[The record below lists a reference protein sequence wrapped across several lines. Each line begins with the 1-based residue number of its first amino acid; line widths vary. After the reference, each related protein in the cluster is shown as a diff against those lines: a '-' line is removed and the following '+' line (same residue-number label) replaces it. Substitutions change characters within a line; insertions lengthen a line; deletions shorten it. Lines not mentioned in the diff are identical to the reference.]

1 MGTLIKQ
8 ECFKLFK
15 KKSTFIAPIVFILL
29 MVAQGYIATKYNEIF
44 TPQESFTSAYNGF
57 SWFAI
62 YINYSSKYNHFNGIS
77 LRYD

>member
-29 MVAQGYIATKYNEIF
+29 MVAQGYITTKYNEIF
-44 TPQESFTSAYNGF
+44 TP
-57 SWFAI
+57 
-62 YINYSSKYNHFNGIS
+62 
-77 LRYD
+77 

>member
-29 MVAQGYIATKYNEIF
+29 MVAQGYIATNTMKFLRHRNLSHLLIMVF
-44 TPQESFTSAYNGF
+44 HGL
-57 SWFAI
+57 
-62 YINYSSKYNHFNGIS
+62 HF
-77 LRYD
+77 Y

>member
-29 MVAQGYIATKYNEIF
+29 MVAQGYIATKYNKILRHRNLSHLLIMVF
-44 TPQESFTSAYNGF
+44 HGL
-57 SWFAI
+57 
-62 YINYSSKYNHFNGIS
+62 HF
-77 LRYD
+77 Y

>member
-57 SWFAI
+57 FMVCI
-62 YINYSSKYNHFNGIS
+62 FINYSSKYNHFNGIS

>member
-15 KKSTFIAPIVFILL
+15 KKSTFIVPIVFILL

-44 TPQESFTSAYNGF
+44 THRNLLHLLIMVFHGL
-57 SWFAI
+57 
-62 YINYSSKYNHFNGIS
+62 HF
-77 LRYD
+77 Y

>member
-29 MVAQGYIATKYNEIF
+29 IVAQGYIATKYNEIF
-44 TPQESFTSAYNGF
+44 TPQESFTSAYNG
-57 SWFAI
+57 
-62 YINYSSKYNHFNGIS
+62 
-77 LRYD
+77 

>member
-29 MVAQGYIATKYNEIF
+29 MVAQGYIATKYKVKLLQKHRKKNLNNLKIM
-44 TPQESFTSAYNGF
+44 
-57 SWFAI
+57 I
-62 YINYSSKYNHFNGIS
+62 
-77 LRYD
+77 